1 MKTITLIFL
10 FFTTS
15 ITFAQFTAIPDPIFE
30 QALIDLGHDDVLDG
44 QVLTANIENVENL
57 GIMNLGIQD
66 LTGIEGF
73 TSLELLVAFENE
85 ITFLDLSQNTNLIEL
100 VIDDNPLHTLI
111 ISNNPN
117 LSFLYAEGTELVHL
131 DTSNCPELISLG
143 LYDSK
148 INSLDLSQ
156 NPLLS
161 ELDVDNNFLI
171 ELDLSQ
177 NTELEQLYIGFNPF
191 LNFLNIKNGNTSNI
205 TNFQVFQIASNH
217 CIQVDDAA
225 AAAAGVSFP
234 YNIWVFDEQP
244 IVFSEDC
251 ALSINTFANENL
263 LFFPNPTTD
272 KLTFV
277 NATISYFEIYD
288 SKGSVV
294 LKNKNLNS
302 NSIEVTNLTPGVY
315 FLKVIDDKNQTQ
327 TVRFLKK

>member
-1 MKTITLIFL
+1 MKNFYLLTVTILLLHTVH
-10 FFTTS
+10 
-15 ITFAQFTAIPDPIFE
+15 AQHTAIPDQNFE
-30 QALIDLGHDDVLDG
+30 QALIDLGLDDVLDG

-131 DTSNCPELISLG
+131 DTSNCPELISLW
-143 LYDSK
+143 LFDSK

-234 YNIWVFDEQP
+234 YNI
-244 IVFSEDC
+244 
-251 ALSINTFANENL
+251 
-263 LFFPNPTTD
+263 
-272 KLTFV
+272 
-277 NATISYFEIYD
+277 
-288 SKGSVV
+288 
-294 LKNKNLNS
+294 
-302 NSIEVTNLTPGVY
+302 
-315 FLKVIDDKNQTQ
+315 
-327 TVRFLKK
+327 